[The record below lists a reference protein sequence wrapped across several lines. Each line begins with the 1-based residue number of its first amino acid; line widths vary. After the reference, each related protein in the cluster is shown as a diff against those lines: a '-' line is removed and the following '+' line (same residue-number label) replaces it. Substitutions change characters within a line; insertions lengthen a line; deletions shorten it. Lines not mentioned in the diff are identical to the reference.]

1 MRAARTRAVLLVAF
15 LVALTGGPAWAG
27 PNDYY
32 GTASDRCAVDDPEI
46 DELSGL
52 VVRPGGDM
60 FLVEDST
67 PEPNPG
73 AGSILMYHLA
83 ADCAVLNGGPA
94 VFAQDPN
101 DIEDLAGRGET
112 LWFADI
118 GDNGAN
124 RETVALITVSLSPS
138 DPQGPQVY
146 RFTYPDGPHDAE
158 ALLLPPNG
166 TPYIVTKELDG
177 RSGVYRPG
185 APLDATSDVMLDK
198 LGEVEFAPTG
208 TPGGPVGRAGQVLVT
223 GGAVSGDGQFLA
235 LRTYTDAYVWPL
247 ESSDVWAALK
257 APPVAVVAL
266 PDAAQGE
273 AISFAENS
281 RNLVVGSEG
290 VGSVITEIPMVQPL
304 TRSLGAAIEDDFAEL
319 SSSDELKWG
328 ALIIFVLVVAGRALY
343 RRLFG
348 RKPGSG
354 AHGH

>member
-1 MRAARTRAVLLVAF
+1 VAWGDPSDF
-15 LVALTGGPAWAG
+15 
-27 PNDYY
+27 Y
-32 GTASDRCAVDDPEI
+32 GTAFDRCAVADRDI

-52 VVRPGGDM
+52 VVRPGGDL

-73 AGSILMYHLA
+73 AGSILMYRLDA
-83 ADCAVLNGGPA
+83 ACAVVGGAPA
-94 VFAQDPN
+94 VFGQDPN
-101 DIEDLAGRGET
+101 DIEDLAVRDET
-112 LWFADI
+112 VWFADI
-118 GDNGAN
+118 GDNGAD
-124 RETVALITVSLSPS
+124 RETVALITVSLSAA
-138 DPQGPQVY
+138 DPLGPTPQVY

-185 APLDATSDVMLDK
+185 APLDATNDVLLDK
-198 LGEVEFAPTG
+198 LGEVEFEPTG

-223 GGAVSGDGQFLA
+223 GGAVSADGQFLA

-247 ESSDVWAALK
+247 ESNDVWAAVK
-257 APPVAVVAL
+257 TPPVAVVAL

-290 VGSVITEIPMVQPL
+290 VDSVISEIPIVQPL
-304 TRSLGAAIEDDFAEL
+304 TRRLGAAVEDDLNEL
-319 SSSDELKWG
+319 SASWEEIFG
-328 ALIIFVLVVAGRALY
+328 ALILLGLVYAGYKIY
-343 RRLFG
+343 RRFFP
-348 RKPGSG
+348 RKVGSG